1 MRIAFYAPLKSPDHP
16 VPSGDRLMARQL
28 MRALGMSGD
37 IVQLASSLRSFH
49 ATPETV
55 LPDLHGQAEAEV
67 ARISRAWETG
77 GPPDLWF
84 CYHPYYKAPD
94 LIGPVLCRRFHL
106 PYVTAEASYSKRRNL
121 GCWAQHQDKLKA
133 LVESAAINLC
143 FTERDRAGLAEAV
156 PAARLARIA
165 PFIDAA
171 PFLEAI
177 PAPEAGRLLTVAM
190 MRSGDKLES
199 YRALAAALALVRTN
213 WCLSIIGD
221 GPERAAIE
229 AAFASLPAERIEWRG
244 EQGRE
249 GVIAEMARA
258 SLYVWPGH
266 GEAYGLAYLESQA
279 AGLPVIAE
287 RIAGVPEVVVDGQT
301 GLLVEP
307 GRPEA
312 FAAAID
318 ALLSDGAR
326 RQALSTAARRF
337 VLKERSLPVIAGHL
351 ENLLV
356 SAREYPL

>member
-28 MRALGMSGD
+28 MRALGMGGNT
-37 IVQLASSLRSFH
+37 VELASALRSFH

-55 LPDLHGQAEAEV
+55 LPDLGTQAEAEI
-67 ARISRAWETG
+67 ARISRAWDTD

-94 LIGPVLCRRFHL
+94 LIGPALCRRFHL

-121 GCWAQHQDKLKA
+121 GCWARHQDDLKT

-177 PAPEAGRLLTVAM
+177 PTPEASRLLTVAM
-190 MRSGDKLES
+190 MRPGDKLES
-199 YRALAAALALVRTN
+199 YRALAAALALVRTD
-213 WCLSIIGD
+213 WQLSIIGD
-221 GPERAAIE
+221 GPERPAVT
-229 AAFASLPAERIEWRG
+229 AAFANLPAERIEWRG
-244 EQGRE
+244 EQHRE
-249 GVIAEMARA
+249 GVIADMARA

-266 GEAYGLAYLESQA
+266 GEAYGLAYLEAQA

-287 RIAGVPEVVVDGQT
+287 RIAGVPEVVADGRT

-318 ALLSDGAR
+318 ALLLDEAR
-326 RQALSTAARRF
+326 RQSLSTDARRF
-337 VLKERSLPVIAGHL
+337 VSKERSLPVIAARL
-351 ENLLV
+351 ETILV
-356 SAREYPL
+356 SALEYPL

>member
-28 MRALGMSGD
+28 MRALGMGGNT
-37 IVQLASSLRSFH
+37 VQLASALRSFH

-55 LPDLHGQAEAEV
+55 LPDLGTQAEAEI
-67 ARISRAWETG
+67 ARISRAWDTD

-94 LIGPVLCRRFHL
+94 LIGPALCRRFHL

-121 GCWAQHQDKLKA
+121 GCWARHQDDLKA
-133 LVESAAINLC
+133 LVERAAINLC

-190 MRSGDKLES
+190 MRPGDKLES
-199 YRALAAALALVRTN
+199 YRALAAALALVRTD
-213 WCLSIIGD
+213 WQLSIIGD
-221 GPERAAIE
+221 GPERPAVT
-229 AAFASLPAERIEWRG
+229 AAFANLPAERIEWRG
-244 EQGRE
+244 EQRRE
-249 GVIAEMARA
+249 GVIADMARA

-266 GEAYGLAYLESQA
+266 GEAYGLAYLEAQA
-279 AGLPVIAE
+279 TGLPVIAE
-287 RIAGVPEVVVDGQT
+287 RIAGVPEVVADGRT

-318 ALLSDGAR
+318 ALLLDEAR
-326 RQALSTAARRF
+326 RQNLSTDARRF
-337 VLKERSLPVIAGHL
+337 VSEERSLPVIAARL
-351 ENLLV
+351 ETILV
-356 SAREYPL
+356 SALEYPL